1 MSGDLLVF
9 EEIKKLSESSNK
21 KLTDVNIER
30 LERNSDVLFVLPHN
44 GIITPIQYYKIIC
57 TCKWS

>member
-30 LERNSDVLFVLPHN
+30 LERNFDVLFVLSHNVNYHYPHT
-44 GIITPIQYYKIIC
+44 ILQDYLH
-57 TCKWS
+57 TCK